1 MSRELTPKEVQDK
14 FLDYTESILQYWLN
28 ESRCSTQEERMS
40 GLVHSILV
48 AIDGEAA
55 SLPAFKLVPL
65 PHPDDKQFDIEC
77 GQDYYPTDVDIAGD
91 LHDIWNRYPKKEG

>member
-1 MSRELTPKEVQDK
+1 MSRELTPKEAQDK

-28 ESRCSTQEERMS
+28 ESRCSTQEERMR
-40 GLVHSILV
+40 GLVYSILV
-48 AIDGEAA
+48 TIDGEAA

-65 PHPDDKQFDIEC
+65 PHQDDKQFDIEC